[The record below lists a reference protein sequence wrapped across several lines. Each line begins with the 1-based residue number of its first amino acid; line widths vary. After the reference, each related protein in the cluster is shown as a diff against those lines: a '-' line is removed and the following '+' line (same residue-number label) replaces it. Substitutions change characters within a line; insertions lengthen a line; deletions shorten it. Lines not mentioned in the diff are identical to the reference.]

1 MLRLYHEICIL
12 RYLLV
17 GQVCRLYLNLLA
29 WGVVLRSSN
38 ALPFYILL
46 GAIIVVL
53 VIHSI
58 LNRWSPAIFT
68 SIRGMAFELCQTLL
82 DFVCFFG
89 IVFAEATWNI
99 SSFVD
104 PTRRLLAVYRTWLM
118 FLPKYELSGLFRQN
132 FSWKRTRSF
141 CVNYLG
147 WLAEIAALSKSSSIQ
162 ILIPFDDN

>member
-1 MLRLYHEICIL
+1 MMLRLYHEICIL

-89 IVFAEATWNI
+89 IVFAEAT
-99 SSFVD
+99 
-104 PTRRLLAVYRTWLM
+104 
-118 FLPKYELSGLFRQN
+118 
-132 FSWKRTRSF
+132 
-141 CVNYLG
+141 
-147 WLAEIAALSKSSSIQ
+147 
-162 ILIPFDDN
+162 